1 MAVLISFALLSI
13 GFSFLCS
20 ILEAVLLSVTPTF
33 LNTELKKGR
42 KYAKK
47 LQALK
52 SDVDEPL
59 IAILTLNTVAHTVGA
74 IGVGA
79 AAEGVWDDS
88 VTFFGIPAIGMISAV
103 MTLLIL
109 IASEIIPK
117 TIGATY
123 WRKLAKFTTFST
135 NVLVNILKYTGIL
148 FLLRLFTRM
157 VGSSS
162 HKSVLS
168 RQDMSVMAE
177 MGEKEGVFKKNES
190 TIIQNLMRF
199 EEIKA
204 RDIMTPR
211 TVVKASEENTSIR
224 DFYDVNQKLRFS
236 RIPLFAENIDHTS
249 GYVLKDD
256 LLTAIIKEKGD
267 QALKSIMRQI
277 HVVPENIAIPKLFD
291 ELLNMR
297 EHIALV
303 TDEYGG
309 MQGIVTME
317 DILETL
323 LGLEIVDEYDSI
335 EDLQLLARKKWEER
349 ARNIGILEDE
359 SNT

>member
-33 LNTELKKGR
+33 LNTELKEGKT
-42 KYAKK
+42 YAKRLEK
-47 LQALK
+47 LK
-52 SDVDEPL
+52 SDIDEPL

-79 AAEGVWDDS
+79 AAEAVWDDS
-88 VTFFGIPAIGMISAV
+88 QTFYGIPMIGIVSAV

-109 IASEIIPK
+109 VASEIIPK

-123 WRKLAKFTTFST
+123 WKGLAKFSTFCT
-135 NVLVNILKYTGIL
+135 NLLVNILKYTGML
-148 FLLRLFTRM
+148 FILRLFTKM
-157 VGSSS
+157 IGKGG
-162 HKSVLS
+162 HGSVLS

-190 TIIQNLMRF
+190 TIIKNLMRF

-204 RDIMTPR
+204 KDVMTPR
-211 TVVKASEENTSIR
+211 TVVLAANENTNIR
-224 DFYDVNQKLRFS
+224 DFFDNHPKLRFS
-236 RIPLFAENIDHTS
+236 RILLFQENIDNTI
-249 GYVLKDD
+249 GYFLKDD
-256 LLTAIIKEKGD
+256 MLTAIIKEEG
-267 QALKSIMRQI
+267 QNTLKSIMRPIQ
-277 HVVPENIAIPKLFD
+277 VVPDNIPIPKLFD
-291 ELLNMR
+291 ELMNKR

-309 MQGIVTME
+309 MQGIVTIE
-317 DILETL
+317 DIIETL
-323 LGLEIVDEYDSI
+323 LGLEIVDEMDNI
-335 EDLQLLARKKWEER
+335 EDLQQLARKKWEER
-349 ARNIGILEDE
+349 ARNIGILEE
-359 SNT
+359 